1 MRSSLALLALSALLG
16 VACGYRPV
24 DVESLAITTPPL
36 AAPPRI
42 AAPLFLIRDSARI
55 PQTMTATAPGGP
67 EIVVENL
74 PLLLERDLKTALGA
88 LFESVTVVDPS
99 AQVPAG
105 DRLVGLFAVE
115 ELSLAQQGGQGGRAA
130 LGGGGALSL
139 RAVAARGRDAGVSL
153 RGDGGGGGGARRP
166 PVRRPGVRERVRVG
180 DPPGGRWDRP
190 QRRRGAALREEGL
203 SPRPLPRPPERGHD
217 EPAMPEPKP
226 VVEGDKDQSAAP
238 GPLEALVERL
248 HADLEAVRADLA
260 EEQELRDAL
269 SREESA
275 LREGLAAAR
284 TELAVARADLG
295 AARRELEVTRAESS
309 GLRREL
315 ASARAERE
323 SARGE
328 LELALKELH
337 NSREERAGLGATLA
351 AAQAER
357 AELAG
362 LLASSAAEVQRFKA
376 EEAGLLRE
384 FDQAQA
390 AIERL
395 TAALASCEHKLSDE
409 TAAHAS
415 TRRELA
421 RAEEARG
428 EVAKE
433 RRRGKARALAASAA
447 TAALALLIRRR
458 G

>member
-1 MRSSLALLALSALLG
+1 
-16 VACGYRPV
+16 
-24 DVESLAITTPPL
+24 
-36 AAPPRI
+36 
-42 AAPLFLIRDSARI
+42 
-55 PQTMTATAPGGP
+55 
-67 EIVVENL
+67 
-74 PLLLERDLKTALGA
+74 
-88 LFESVTVVDPS
+88 
-99 AQVPAG
+99 
-105 DRLVGLFAVE
+105 
-115 ELSLAQQGGQGGRAA
+115 
-130 LGGGGALSL
+130 
-139 RAVAARGRDAGVSL
+139 
-153 RGDGGGGGGARRP
+153 
-166 PVRRPGVRERVRVG
+166 
-180 DPPGGRWDRP
+180 
-190 QRRRGAALREEGL
+190 
-203 SPRPLPRPPERGHD
+203 
-217 EPAMPEPKP
+217 MPEPKP

-433 RRRGKARALAASAA
+433 RRRGSLVTRWKNARAASPRLALVAVQVEQRQQRLAAALRGDLDDVAPELDALFIKPAA
-447 TAALALLIRRR
+447 EVQLVLGDLLAVARVAHRPVEADRRHVVLPARVRAAGDLDVGVARQLDAVRRLARVLE
-458 G
+458 